1 MNVIE
6 AARNL
11 GKILQQDEAY
21 IAYAKALLESE
32 KDEELQNKIGNF
44 NITKMNLDSELSK
57 DEKDDEK
64 VKELN
69 AALRSAYD
77 EIMSNPKMVAFNE
90 AKGAVD
96 TMFSQ
101 INTIIMMSVQGADP
115 ETCEINSCAGDCS
128 SCGGCAG

>member
-21 IAYAKALLESE
+21 IAYAKALLDSE

-96 TMFSQ
+96 TILSQ

-115 ETCEINSCAGDCS
+115 ETCEINACAGDCS
-128 SCGGCAG
+128 SCGGCH

>member
-32 KDEELQNKIGNF
+32 KDEELQNQIGNF
-44 NITKMNLDSELSK
+44 NMTKMNLDSELSK
-57 DEKDDEK
+57 DDKDDEK

-69 AALRSAYD
+69 AALRKAYD
-77 EIMSNPKMVAFNE
+77 DIMSNPKMVAFNE

-96 TMFSQ
+96 TMLSQ

-128 SCGGCAG
+128 SCGGCH

>member
-21 IAYAKALLESE
+21 ITYAKALLDSE
-32 KDEELQNKIGNF
+32 KDEELQSKIGNF
-44 NITKMNLDSELSK
+44 NITKMNLDGELSK
-57 DEKDDEK
+57 DDKDEEKIK
-64 VKELN
+64 ALNTEL
-69 AALRSAYD
+69 RKAYD
-77 EIMSNPKMVAFNE
+77 DIMSNEKMTAFNE
-90 AKGAVD
+90 AKSAVD
-96 TMFSQ
+96 AMLSQ

-128 SCGGCAG
+128 SCGGCH

>member
-11 GKILQQDEAY
+11 GKILQQDEVY

-57 DEKDDEK
+57 DEKDEEK

-69 AALRSAYD
+69 TALRSAYD

-96 TMFSQ
+96 TMLSQ

-128 SCGGCAG
+128 SCGGCH

>member
-21 IAYAKALLESE
+21 IAYAKALLDSE

-96 TMFSQ
+96 TMLSQ

-115 ETCEINSCAGDCS
+115 ETCEINACAGDCS
-128 SCGGCAG
+128 SCGGCH

>member
-21 IAYAKALLESE
+21 IAYAKALLDSE

-69 AALRSAYD
+69 AALRKAYD

-96 TMFSQ
+96 TMLSQ

-128 SCGGCAG
+128 SCGGCH

>member
-96 TMFSQ
+96 TMLSQ

-128 SCGGCAG
+128 SCGGCH